1 MYFLFAKPSA
11 TRSQLESIYG
21 TLCETRAPVAR
32 MNLVNAEIA
41 KLAVNTYVTK
51 KISFATRLARLCEKV
66 PGASVDVVTVA
77 IGLDSRIGGQYLKGA
92 ISYGGPCFPRDNV
105 ALIALADC
113 VGASSALARATHE
126 FNRAQIHRL
135 ADTVQQHLGA
145 HGAAGILG
153 SGIGVVREGS
163 FAGGAPQ

>member
-1 MYFLFAKPSA
+1 MPASLVQALK
-11 TRSQLESIYG
+11 RCLGWQL
-21 TLCETRAPVAR
+21 C
-32 MNLVNAEIA
+32 VNADIA

-51 KISFATRLARLCEKV
+51 KISFANMLARLCEKV
-66 PGASVDVVTVA
+66 PGASVDVVTGA

-105 ALIALADC
+105 ALIALADR
-113 VGASSALARATHE
+113 VGASSALPRATHE

-153 SGIGVVREGS
+153 PGVGVVREGS